1 MHAAGLP
8 RSQNVVLLARSDGR
22 GTMVPAKRGDCGA
35 AGDNADDNGDI
46 SMQLGVIGLGRMGAN
61 ISRRLMRAGH
71 STVVWDANP
80 AAVQGLGADGA
91 AGATSLADVVAKLSG
106 SPRAVWVM
114 LPHGKITENTIAE
127 LSGLLSKGD
136 IIIDGGNTY
145 YKDDVRRGREL
156 AAKGLRYLDVG
167 TSGGVWG
174 LERGY
179 CLMIGGDKAAVDHLD
194 PIFKALAPGIG
205 SIERTGNR
213 EQHDQRAE
221 QGYIHAGPV
230 GAGHFVKM
238 IHNGIEYGMMQA
250 MAEGFDILK
259 GRASGKLPEGERFDL
274 NVADIAEVWRRGSV
288 VTSWLLDLTSSA
300 LAKDADLASFS
311 GVVEDSGEGRWTV
324 EAAIEEAVP
333 AEVLAASLFVRFR
346 SRQDHTFAEKVLSA
360 MRFGFGGHVEAPTK
374 A

>member
-1 MHAAGLP
+1 MQIG
-8 RSQNVVLLARSDGR
+8 VV
-22 GTMVPAKRGDCGA
+22 
-35 AGDNADDNGDI
+35 
-46 SMQLGVIGLGRMGAN
+46 GLGRMGAN

-80 AAVQGLGADGA
+80 SAVQGLGQDGA
-91 AGATSLADVVAKLSG
+91 TAAADLADLVAKLSG
-106 SPRAVWVM
+106 SPKTVWIM
-114 LPHGKITENTIAE
+114 LPHGKITEDTIAT
-127 LSGLLSKGD
+127 LSGMLDKSD

-179 CLMIGGDKAAVDHLD
+179 CLMIGGDTDAVNHLD
-194 PIFKALAPGIG
+194 PIFKALAPGPG
-205 SIERTGNR
+205 TIERTRGR
-213 EQHDQRAE
+213 EERDHRAE
-221 QGYIHAGPV
+221 HGYIHAGPV

-259 GRASGKLPEGERFDL
+259 NRASAKLPEGERFDL
-274 NVADIAEVWRRGSV
+274 NVGDIAEVWRRGSV
-288 VTSWLLDLTSSA
+288 VTSWLLDLTAEA
-300 LAKDADLASFS
+300 LARDERLEGFS
-311 GVVEDSGEGRWTV
+311 GSVDDSGEGRWTI

-333 AEVLAASLFVRFR
+333 ADVLAASLFVRFR

-360 MRFGFGGHVEAPTK
+360 MRFGFGGHVEAPK
-374 A
+374 K